1 MISQKDFNKNLE
13 YYTLFILQESGKASH
28 SILILLGIVISVSD
42 EHFSKACLQILV
54 TLFGIVIF
62 VSDEHSEK
70 AKLLISLILLE
81 IVIFISD
88 EQCEKTLF
96 PIT

>member
-28 SILILLGIVISVSD
+28 SILILLGIVSD